1 MKRKRSGGILI
12 IDNKILLMHR
22 IREVN
27 GKMEEYYVIPGGGVE
42 ENETYKEAA
51 IREVKEEIGIDV
63 KILQEEPLFTVT
75 RETEEHYYY
84 LVEYISGEIGT
95 GTGPEFTNPDYVQKG
110 SYSPE
115 LIDIKNIISGK
126 INMVPVETKNDFIE
140 YIKKGS
146 S

>member
-1 MKRKRSGGILI
+1 MKRKRAGGILI

-22 IREVN
+22 IREIN

-42 ENETYKEAA
+42 ENETFKETA

-63 KILQEEPLFTVT
+63 KILTDNPLFTVN

-84 LVEYISGEIGT
+84 LVEYVSGKIGT
-95 GTGPEFTNPDYVQKG
+95 GTGPEFTNPDYVKKG

-115 LIDIKNIISGK
+115 LIDIEDIINGK
-126 INMVPVETKNDFIE
+126 IYMVPDETRKDFIE